1 MCSNSLN
8 SFNQLRSMTGSYR
21 TLDKNSQQMKII
33 KGKSVN
39 YAAKLLIVLFPMVV
53 VPMVSYDFLIFYFK
67 HSTVIYS
74 SMVFGLLVGVN
85 FLYIIEKIPKKI
97 LRK

>member
-1 MCSNSLN
+1 MVW
-8 SFNQLRSMTGSYR
+8 SYR
-21 TLDKNSQQMKII
+21 ILGKNSSQMKII

-39 YAAKLLIVLFPMVV
+39 YAAKLLVILFPMAI

-74 SMVFGLLVGVN
+74 SMFFGLMVGVN
-85 FLYIIEKIPKKI
+85 LLYIIEKIPKKI
-97 LRK
+97 LTKKSEF

>member
-1 MCSNSLN
+1 MV
-8 SFNQLRSMTGSYR
+8 GSYGI
-21 TLDKNSQQMKII
+21 LDKNSRQMKII
-33 KGKSVN
+33 KGKSAN
-39 YAAKLLIVLFPMVV
+39 YAAKLLVILFPMAI

-74 SMVFGLLVGVN
+74 SMIFGLLVGVN
-85 FLYIIEKIPKKI
+85 LLYIIEKIPKKI